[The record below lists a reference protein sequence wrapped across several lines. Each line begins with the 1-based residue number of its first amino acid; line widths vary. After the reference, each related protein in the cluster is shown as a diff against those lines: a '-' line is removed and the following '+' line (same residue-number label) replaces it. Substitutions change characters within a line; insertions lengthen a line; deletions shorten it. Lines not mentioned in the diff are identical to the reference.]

1 MYKPTDKNHT
11 ETFVS
16 AIQVQDSVNTVKNL
30 EGSITRIDISANTNF
45 KDISNN
51 LGVYKKMAKYLEQKN
66 DIYHYNDKQDPMI
79 LLAQN
84 PPKDIRYV
92 INEDINKI
100 KLYQNTIYIS
110 GAIACATALLAIILL
125 TKTSWPPESPSEWP
139 PKTPRIIL
147 YFNILY

>member
-51 LGVYKKMAKYLEQKN
+51 LGVYKNMATYLEQKN
-66 DIYHYNDKQDPMI
+66 DVYHYNDKQDPMI

-110 GAIACATALLAIILL
+110 GAIACATALLAVILL
-125 TKTSWPPESPSEWP
+125 TRTWWPSVWSS

>member
-51 LGVYKKMAKYLEQKN
+51 LGVYKKMATYLEQKN
-66 DIYHYNDKQDPMI
+66 DVYHYNDKQDPMI

-125 TKTSWPPESPSEWP
+125 TKTS
-139 PKTPRIIL
+139 
-147 YFNILY
+147 

>member
-1 MYKPTDKNHT
+1 MYKKTDKFHT

-16 AIQVQDSVNTVKNL
+16 IAQVQDSVNTIQNL

-51 LGVYKKMAKYLEQKN
+51 LNVYKKMATYLEQKN
-66 DIYHYNDKQDPMI
+66 DVYHYTDKVDPQI

-92 INEDINKI
+92 INDDINKI

-110 GAIACATALLAIILL
+110 GAIACATILL
-125 TKTSWPPESPSEWP
+125 GVVMLMKT
-139 PKTPRIIL
+139 
-147 YFNILY
+147 

>member
-16 AIQVQDSVNTVKNL
+16 AIQVQDTVNTVKNL

-51 LGVYKKMAKYLEQKN
+51 LGVYKNMATYLEQKN
-66 DIYHYNDKQDPMI
+66 DVYHYNDKQDPMI

-110 GAIACATALLAIILL
+110 GAIACATALLAVILL
-125 TKTSWPPESPSEWP
+125 TRT
-139 PKTPRIIL
+139 
-147 YFNILY
+147 

>member
-16 AIQVQDSVNTVKNL
+16 AIQVQDTVNTVKNL

-51 LGVYKKMAKYLEQKN
+51 LGVYKNMATYLEQKN
-66 DIYHYNDKQDPMI
+66 DVYHYNDKQDPMI

-110 GAIACATALLAIILL
+110 GAIACATALLAVILL
-125 TKTSWPPESPSEWP
+125 TKT
-139 PKTPRIIL
+139 
-147 YFNILY
+147 

>member
-1 MYKPTDKNHT
+1 MYKKTDTFYT

-16 AIQVQDSVNTVKNL
+16 MAQVQDSVNTIKNL
-30 EGSITRIDISANTNF
+30 EGSLTRIDISANTNF

-51 LGVYKKMAKYLEQKN
+51 LGVYKKMTTYLEQKN
-66 DIYHYNDKQDPMI
+66 NVYHYTDNPEPQT

-92 INEDINKI
+92 INDDINQI

-110 GAIACATALLAIILL
+110 GAIACATILL
-125 TKTSWPPESPSEWP
+125 GVVMLMKT
-139 PKTPRIIL
+139 
-147 YFNILY
+147 

>member
-1 MYKPTDKNHT
+1 MYKKTDRFHT

-16 AIQVQDSVNTVKNL
+16 DVKVQDNVNTVKNL
-30 EGSITRIDISANTNF
+30 EGSLTQMNIDANTNF

-51 LGVYKKMAKYLEQKN
+51 ISEYKRITTYLEQKN
-66 DIYHYNDKQDPMI
+66 DVYHYNDKQDPTI

-92 INEDINKI
+92 INDDINKI

-110 GAIACATALLAIILL
+110 GAIACATAVLAVVLLM
-125 TKTSWPPESPSEWP
+125 KTE
-139 PKTPRIIL
+139 
-147 YFNILY
+147 

>member
-51 LGVYKKMAKYLEQKN
+51 LGVYKKMATYLEQKN

-125 TKTSWPPESPSEWP
+125 TKTS
-139 PKTPRIIL
+139 
-147 YFNILY
+147 

>member
-1 MYKPTDKNHT
+1 MYTPTNKNHT

-51 LGVYKKMAKYLEQKN
+51 LGVYKNMATYLEQKN
-66 DIYHYNDKQDPMI
+66 DVYHYNDKQDPMI

-110 GAIACATALLAIILL
+110 GAIACATALLAVILL
-125 TKTSWPPESPSEWP
+125 TRT
-139 PKTPRIIL
+139 
-147 YFNILY
+147 

>member
-16 AIQVQDSVNTVKNL
+16 SIQVQDSVNTVKNL

-51 LGVYKKMAKYLEQKN
+51 LGVYKNMATYLEQKN
-66 DIYHYNDKQDPMI
+66 DVYHYNDKQDPMI

-110 GAIACATALLAIILL
+110 GAIACATALLAVILL
-125 TKTSWPPESPSEWP
+125 TRT
-139 PKTPRIIL
+139 
-147 YFNILY
+147 

>member
-51 LGVYKKMAKYLEQKN
+51 LGVYKNMATYLEQKN
-66 DIYHYNDKQDPMI
+66 DVYHYNDKQDPMI

-110 GAIACATALLAIILL
+110 GAIACATALLAVILL
-125 TKTSWPPESPSEWP
+125 TRT
-139 PKTPRIIL
+139 
-147 YFNILY
+147 

>member
-16 AIQVQDSVNTVKNL
+16 SIQVQDSVNTVKNL

-51 LGVYKKMAKYLEQKN
+51 LGVYKNMATYLEQKN
-66 DIYHYNDKQDPMI
+66 DVYHYNDKQDPMI

-125 TKTSWPPESPSEWP
+125 TKTS
-139 PKTPRIIL
+139 
-147 YFNILY
+147 